1 MKISSWL
8 RTFSCPTYSASVGGL
23 SERSNCC
30 SSPVAG
36 RAVISRSVSIAM
48 SERALC
54 RRGCGAAF
62 ASASV
67 EPPQDAA
74 GDGVDTAFRQ
84 RAATD
89 VPVVLHFGAQGEVP
103 REIGLEAR
111 TERRPA
117 IGFAAIAERAAAFAA
132 SIEQAELAIDGERA
146 VGRPERETDRLPRTR
161 FQLRA
166 RVMHLAEI
174 GERDFSRE
182 RVVDVV
188 AAEDAYRVGAVDALL
203 RRGAARMP
211 IRLAGPRA
219 GIEVVGRHV
228 LGAHRSGE
236 RSGRDRRNAQ
246 QFGCFHVLPTCLE
259 APERAEEPGAD
270 IALGQRAA

>member
-1 MKISSWL
+1 M
-8 RTFSCPTYSASVGGL
+8 

-54 RRGCGAAF
+54 RRGFGAAF

-67 EPPQDAA
+67 EAPEDAA
-74 GDGVDTAFRQ
+74 GHGVDAAFRQ

-89 VPVVLHFGAQGEVP
+89 VPVVLHFGAQGEAP

-111 TERRPA
+111 AERRPA
-117 IGFAAIAERAAAFAA
+117 VGFAAIAKRAATFAA
-132 SIEQAELAIDGERA
+132 AVEDAELAVDGERA
-146 VGRPERETDRLPRTR
+146 VGRPERETDRFPGMR

-166 RVMHLAEI
+166 RVVHPTEI
-174 GERDFSRE
+174 GVRDFSRE

-188 AAEDAYRVGAVDALL
+188 AAE
-203 RRGAARMP
+203 
-211 IRLAGPRA
+211 
-219 GIEVVGRHV
+219 
-228 LGAHRSGE
+228 
-236 RSGRDRRNAQ
+236 
-246 QFGCFHVLPTCLE
+246 E
-259 APERAEEPGAD
+259 A
-270 IALGQRAA
+270 